1 MRPLPASSPACE
13 AREAHS
19 GETRLETG
27 NLETGNLETGNLET
41 GTREAGPLGTLPL
54 SVFIITRNE
63 VDRLGRVIEAARS
76 LSDEIIVVD
85 SGSTDGTQA
94 LATSLGARVIHNDWP
109 GYGPQKRFAE
119 EHCTRP
125 WLLNLDADEW
135 MPPSLCTEIRALFV
149 AGEPAADAYEI
160 KIAEVFPGE
169 DAPHPF
175 AYALPPVRL
184 YRRDKGRY
192 SPSIVHDRV
201 DLVPDAKVARLRGL
215 VHHFSVRSIGDQI
228 DKLNTYADQQV
239 QDLVARGK
247 HIPTFRIFFEF
258 PLQFLKAYIIRRH
271 ALRGVYGFITAMN
284 FAFYRFLRVAKDYER
299 RRIAQKHRRDA
310 P

>member
-1 MRPLPASSPACE
+1 M
-13 AREAHS
+13 
-19 GETRLETG
+19 GLE
-27 NLETGNLETGNLET
+27 L
-41 GTREAGPLGTLPL
+41 LPL
-54 SVFIITRNE
+54 SVFIIARNE
-63 VDRLGRVIEAARS
+63 ADRIGPVIEAAFD
-76 LSDEIIVVD
+76 LTDDVLVVD

-119 EHCTRP
+119 DNCERA

-135 MPPSLCTEIRALFV
+135 MPPELRTEIRALFS
-149 AGEPAADAYEI
+149 GTGPEADAYEI
-160 KIAEVFPGE
+160 RIAEVFPGE

-184 YRRDKGRY
+184 YAKAKGRY
-192 SPSIVHDRV
+192 SASPVHDRV
-201 DLVPDAKVARLRGL
+201 DMTPGARVARLKGI

-228 DKLNTYADQQV
+228 MKLNAYADQQV
-239 QDLVARGK
+239 QDLEARGK
-247 HIPTFRIFFEF
+247 HIPTWRIFVEF
-258 PLQFLKAYIIRRH
+258 PAAFLKAYIIRRH

-299 RRIAQKHRRDA
+299 RRLAAKARKST